1 MTAPLHLFGLP
12 AREMVRNTWIATLGA
27 LVFSADF
34 TAAGLWRVGIST
46 ARHGSAERLDAL
58 AVGHGPSLEIAER
71 DAERRLRQREI
82 DCRDA
87 RAAMRGMRREVL
99 CG

>member
-1 MTAPLHLFGLP
+1 MTDPLADLQMSHDVVDAQLAEDVSAP
-12 AREMVRNTWIATLGA
+12 AVE
-27 LVFSADF
+27 AD
-34 TAAGLWRVGIST
+34 IST
-46 ARHGSAERLDAL
+46 ARHGNAERLDAL

-87 RAAMRGMRREVL
+87 RAAMRGMRREVA
-99 CG
+99 